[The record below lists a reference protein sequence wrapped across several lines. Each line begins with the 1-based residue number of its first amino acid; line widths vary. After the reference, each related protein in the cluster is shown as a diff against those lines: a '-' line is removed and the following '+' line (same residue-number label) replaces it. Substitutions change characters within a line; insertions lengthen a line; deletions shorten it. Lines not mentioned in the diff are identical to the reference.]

1 MHAIAD
7 LLVRIKNA
15 YLVSHEKVVAPF
27 SKMRLD
33 VATVLKEQGYL
44 SVIERKKKKT
54 AKSEHE
60 YLELTLSYPDGL
72 PAMTNMRMISRPSR
86 HMYVGVSDLKPV
98 RSGNGVAVI
107 STSQG
112 IMSSKEARAKK
123 IGGEI
128 LFEIW

>member
-1 MHAIAD
+1 MHTIAD
-7 LLVRIKNA
+7 LLIRMKNA
-15 YLVSHEKVVAPF
+15 YLVSHEKIVAPF
-27 SKMRLD
+27 SKMRLQ

-44 SVIERKKKKT
+44 SNIERKKKKT

-60 YLELTLSYPDGL
+60 YLELTLSYSDGL
-72 PAMTNMRMISRPSR
+72 PAMTDMRLISRPSR
-86 HMYVGVSDLKPV
+86 HMYVGVGDLKPV
-98 RSGNGVAVI
+98 RSGNGVAII